1 MGLRRFSPFSP
12 LAAHLLDSFFFF
24 FSLLNLLH
32 YCFCLMLLV
41 SCLEARGILV
51 LLTRD

>member
-24 FSLLNLLH
+24 SLLNLLQ

-41 SCLEARGILV
+41 FWP
-51 LLTRD
+51 

>member
-24 FSLLNLLH
+24 VFIEFVTLLLL
-32 YCFCLMLLV
+32 FNAFGLLP
-41 SCLEARGILV
+41 
-51 LLTRD
+51 

>member
-24 FSLLNLLH
+24 FVFIEFVTLLLL
-32 YCFCLMLLV
+32 FNAFGLLP
-41 SCLEARGILV
+41 
-51 LLTRD
+51 

>member
-24 FSLLNLLH
+24 FIEFVTILLLFNAFGLLALRH
-32 YCFCLMLLV
+32 V
-41 SCLEARGILV
+41 GS
-51 LLTRD
+51 